1 MLLTAFLLFAEP
13 TSELTSTRYKKHKY
27 LLRNVAFIIH
37 WVVLLALTRVA
48 AVLALMQT
56 DQTIVTT
63 AVAEGLLQEQESWGE
78 MVVFTSQ
85 HITDEMIVTTPDPT
99 TITMLGSACAA
110 MGTVIGILWKQTQ
123 RHLLR
128 IENKLDDTEQKLVEC
143 ESDRLKIWQRLAEQ
157 SGKKISEIKGEK

>member
-1 MLLTAFLLFAEP
+1 
-13 TSELTSTRYKKHKY
+13 
-27 LLRNVAFIIH
+27 
-37 WVVLLALTRVA
+37 VLLAPTPVV
-48 AVLALMQT
+48 AVLALTQT
-56 DQTIVTT
+56 DLIIAFTE
-63 AVAEGLLQEQESWGE
+63 AADGLLQGQGRWGV

-110 MGTVIGILWKQTQ
+110 MGTVIGVLWKQTQ

-128 IENKLDDTEQKLVEC
+128 IETKLDDTEQKLVEC

-157 SGKKISEIKGEK
+157 SGKKISEIKGDK

>member
-1 MLLTAFLLFAEP
+1 MLLAP
-13 TSELTSTRYKKHKY
+13 TP
-27 LLRNVAFIIH
+27 
-37 WVVLLALTRVA
+37 VV
-48 AVLALMQT
+48 AVLALTQT
-56 DQTIVTT
+56 DLIIAFTE
-63 AVAEGLLQEQESWGE
+63 AADGLLQGQGRWGV

-110 MGTVIGILWKQTQ
+110 MGTVIGVLWKQTQ

-128 IENKLDDTEQKLVEC
+128 IETKLDDTEQKLVEC

-157 SGKKISEIKGEK
+157 SGKKISEIKGDK

>member
-1 MLLTAFLLFAEP
+1 MLLAP
-13 TSELTSTRYKKHKY
+13 TP
-27 LLRNVAFIIH
+27 
-37 WVVLLALTRVA
+37 VV
-48 AVLALMQT
+48 AVLALNQT
-56 DQTIVTT
+56 DLIIAFTE
-63 AVAEGLLQEQESWGE
+63 AADGLLQGQGRWGV
-78 MVVFTSQ
+78 MVVSTSQ

-128 IENKLDDTEQKLVEC
+128 IETKLDDTEQKLVEC

-157 SGKKISEIKGEK
+157 SGKKISEIKGDK

>member
-1 MLLTAFLLFAEP
+1 MT
-13 TSELTSTRYKKHKY
+13 
-27 LLRNVAFIIH
+27 
-37 WVVLLALTRVA
+37 
-48 AVLALMQT
+48 
-56 DQTIVTT
+56 
-63 AVAEGLLQEQESWGE
+63 
-78 MVVFTSQ
+78 VVFTSQ

-128 IENKLDDTEQKLVEC
+128 IETKLDDTEQKLVEC

-157 SGKKISEIKGEK
+157 SGKKISEIKGDK

>member
-1 MLLTAFLLFAEP
+1 MLLAP
-13 TSELTSTRYKKHKY
+13 TP
-27 LLRNVAFIIH
+27 
-37 WVVLLALTRVA
+37 VV
-48 AVLALMQT
+48 AVLALTQT
-56 DQTIVTT
+56 DLIIAFTE
-63 AVAEGLLQEQESWGE
+63 AADGLLQGQGRWVV

-110 MGTVIGILWKQTQ
+110 MGTVIGVLWKQTQ

-128 IENKLDDTEQKLVEC
+128 IETKLDDTEQKLVEC

-157 SGKKISEIKGEK
+157 SGKKISEIKGDE

>member
-1 MLLTAFLLFAEP
+1 MLLEHLPA
-13 TSELTSTRYKKHKY
+13 
-27 LLRNVAFIIH
+27 VAD
-37 WVVLLALTRVA
+37 LALT
-48 AVLALMQT
+48 QT
-56 DQTIVTT
+56 DQTIVIT
-63 AVAEGLLQEQESWGE
+63 AAVDGLLLEQGRWGV

-110 MGTVIGILWKQTQ
+110 MGTVIGVLWKQTQ

-128 IENKLDDTEQKLVEC
+128 IETKLDDTEQKLVEC

-157 SGKKISEIKGEK
+157 SGKKISEIKGDK

>member
-1 MLLTAFLLFAEP
+1 LT
-13 TSELTSTRYKKHKY
+13 
-27 LLRNVAFIIH
+27 
-37 WVVLLALTRVA
+37 
-48 AVLALMQT
+48 QT

-63 AVAEGLLQEQESWGE
+63 AAADGLLPGQERWGV

-110 MGTVIGILWKQTQ
+110 MGTVIGVLWKQTQ

-128 IENKLDDTEQKLVEC
+128 IETKLDETEQKLVEC
-143 ESDRLKIWQRLAEQ
+143 ESDRLKIWQSRAVR
-157 SGKKISEIKGEK
+157 K